1 MAFNIALSGLNAV
14 NSQLSQISNNIANSG
29 TYGFK
34 SGRAN
39 FAAAYMQAEVGGVY
53 VGSTSQTMTKSGNV
67 LPTGRGLD
75 AAIQGRG
82 FFVSRDT
89 NGMLVY
95 SRMGMFNVDK
105 EGYVV
110 DAFSRRVQGYGT
122 ENGGVMGDLSVPTE
136 AMLAEASTSLRYAG
150 NMSADWTTPALAFDM
165 NEPTSYND
173 LQVSSVYDSLGRQH
187 TLTQYFV
194 KGATT
199 ATGSDVDVYY
209 ALDGVLVGGTPDHT
223 LNFGLDGRLGGTG
236 ATTLNLPATLATLA
250 GAEALEID
258 LTYTGTTYQGGRFTT
273 TTNRPDGNAPGT
285 VIDVGLGEDGSIQ
298 VQYSNGSRV
307 SAGTLTLAVFPNE
320 LALNPVD
327 GTAWQPNSS
336 TGEPIYGAAGA
347 GLIGALAVA
356 SLESSNVD
364 MATELVNLMTAQQN
378 YQANSKVLSTESEM
392 MRTLMQSI

>member
-14 NSQLSQISNNIANSG
+14 NSQLSQISNNIANNG

-53 VGSTSQTMTKSGNV
+53 VGSTSQTMSKNGNV
-67 LPTGRGLD
+67 LPTGRSLD

-89 NGMLVY
+89 NGSLVY
-95 SRMGMFNVDK
+95 SRMGMLNVDK

-136 AMLAEASTSLRYAG
+136 AMAAEATTSLRYAG
-150 NMSADWTTPALAFDM
+150 NMSADWTAPTLAFDM

-194 KGATT
+194 QG
-199 ATGSDVDVYY
+199 TGNNVTVHY
-209 ALDGVLVGGTPDHT
+209 ALDGTLTGDTSTLAFDTSGQLTAPVGGVALT
-223 LNFGLDGRLGGTG
+223 LPNG
-236 ATTLNLPATLATLA
+236 AGSTLE
-250 GAEALEID
+250 GAEPLDIA
-258 LTYTGTTYQGGRFTT
+258 LTYTGTSYFGGNFTT

-285 VIDVGLGEDGSIQ
+285 VIDVALTEDGGIQ
-298 VQYSNGSRV
+298 VKYSNGSRV
-307 SAGTLTLAVFPNE
+307 SIGTLTLAVFPNE
-320 LALNPVD
+320 LALSPVD

-336 TGEPIYGAAGA
+336 TGEPIYGAAGT

-356 SLESSNVD
+356 SLEGSNVD

>member
-1 MAFNIALSGLNAV
+1 MAFNIALSGLNAI
-14 NSQLSQISNNIANSG
+14 NSQLNQISNNIANSG

-53 VGSTSQTMTKSGNV
+53 VGSTTQSMSAGGNM

-75 AAIQGRG
+75 VAIQGRG

-89 NGMLVY
+89 SGMLTY

-105 EGYVV
+105 EGYLV
-110 DAFSRRVQGYGT
+110 DAFSRRAQGYGT
-122 ENGGVMGDLSVPTE
+122 ENGGVMGDLRVPNE
-136 AMLAEASTSLRYAG
+136 AMPAEASTSLRYAG

-199 ATGSDVDVYY
+199 ATGSDVNVYY

-223 LNFGLDGRLGGTG
+223 LNFGLDGKLGGTG
-236 ATTLNLPATLATLA
+236 ATTLNLPATLAALA
-250 GAEALEID
+250 GAEALEVD
-258 LTYTGTTYQGGRFTT
+258 LTYTGTTYFGGSFTT

-285 VIDVGLGEDGSIQ
+285 VIDVALAEDGSVQ
-298 VQYSNGSRV
+298 VQYSNGNRV
-307 SAGTLTLAVFPNE
+307 NVGTLTLAVFPNE
-320 LALNPVD
+320 LALTPVN
-327 GTAWQPNSS
+327 GTAWQPNAN
-336 TGEPIYGAAGA
+336 TGEPIYGAAGS
-347 GLIGALAVA
+347 GLIGALNVA
-356 SLESSNVD
+356 TLESSNVN